1 MCNVLNCPIFSTNR
15 ISFAENHPCVQQN
28 LNQYRFVSKK
38 YLETFKGV
46 VTNKNNFTKTSIFSE
61 KIFRKL

>member
-1 MCNVLNCPIFSTNR
+1 MYLIAPFFPQIEYFSPKT
-15 ISFAENHPCVQQN
+15 IHCCVQQN
-28 LNQYRFVSKK
+28 LNQYHFVSKK